1 MPQLAME
8 LVPWVPPLRLPLRK
22 NRVVVVSVSGPLIH
36 VQKHVKAK
44 WKKCDVIPLTVDEV
58 HSICSANGE
67 RSPNVKLLAIGDE
80 ILLIKMV
87 GNSPASIRIPNS
99 AFMAFIAMLEYQ
111 SHFLYDVPMTDE

>member
-1 MPQLAME
+1 ME

-22 NRVVVVSVSGPLIH
+22 NRVVVISVSGPLIH

-58 HSICSANGE
+58 DSICSASGE
-67 RSPNVKLLAIGDE
+67 DSPNITLLQIGDE
-80 ILLIKMV
+80 MLIIKMV
-87 GNSPASIRIPNS
+87 DGRPTSIRIPNS
-99 AFMAFIAMLEYQ
+99 AFKAFKAMLEYQ